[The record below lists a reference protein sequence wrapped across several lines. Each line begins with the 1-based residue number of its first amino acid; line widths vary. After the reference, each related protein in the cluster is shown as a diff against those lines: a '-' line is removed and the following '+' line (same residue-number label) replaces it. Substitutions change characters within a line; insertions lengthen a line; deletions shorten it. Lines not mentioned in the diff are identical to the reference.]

1 MPASISS
8 GYRGLVYKV
17 AVPSPLRRVFDYLPP
32 EPNQSI
38 ATGTRV
44 QVQFGRRKV
53 VAYVLDK
60 ASNSELELHKLKPIY
75 AVLDSEPIFPTK
87 LFSLLQW
94 CAKYYHHP
102 LGEVLSTA
110 SPGKLRSSISL
121 YPQEIVYRAYSNIA
135 VSYTHLRAHET

>member
-1 MPASISS
+1 MSASISS
-8 GYRGLVYKV
+8 GYQGLIYKV
-17 AVPSPLRRVFDYLPP
+17 AVPSPLRRIFDYLPP
-32 EPNQSI
+32 ESNQSI

-44 QVQFGRRKV
+44 QVHFGRRKV

-60 ASNSELELHKLKPIY
+60 AANSELELHKLKPIH

-87 LFSLLQW
+87 LLNLLQW
-94 CAKYYHHP
+94 CAHYYHHP

-121 YPQEIVYRAYSNIA
+121 CCLL
-135 VSYTHLRAHET
+135 YTSDAADE